1 MFIRPCGPSAER
13 SPSTKRRR
21 TASRPRKAGHQGA
34 PGERRG
40 SGPGTWARADA
51 VGRRRRGV
59 EAEGS
64 PRPQGAERPGGP
76 GGRGELEAVPC
87 LARAGSAPRR
97 LPRAPPAA
105 SLWLSPHPSAE
116 SCPLPRS
123 SASPGVTL
131 RRPVNTQELHTALPT
146 PTSPAYRNCLRAPT
160 KSQSSTSPRKPS
172 SKAAERH
179 PVPLSSPHT
188 PSSRSRLRPS
198 GA

>member
-123 SASPGVTL
+123 SASPGSPSDARSTPKSCTPHSPPQ
-131 RRPVNTQELHTALPT
+131 RPQPTGTASGHQPNPKVL
-146 PTSPAYRNCLRAPT
+146 
-160 KSQSSTSPRKPS
+160 
-172 SKAAERH
+172 
-179 PVPLSSPHT
+179 
-188 PSSRSRLRPS
+188 RLRGSHPQKLRKDTLFL
-198 GA
+198 